1 METAIDYITGNK
13 FEVGM
18 LAILLLSSAHAATF
32 GLTPGLLGKLGFFVG
47 VYLAL
52 FHGGPFEEIVMRFG
66 VNPEISQYASPIVL
80 VALCTFSGWALSVSI
95 NAVLTRLH
103 LEFLSHVMGLCYGV
117 ARGAVLVLLLVFAAS
132 KFGVLEKEQFE
143 SSLLLRGSGDIL
155 VSLGQSE
162 RTPRLLRDQLYDFDY
177 NASGLPGKPATADQA
192 DHALDSFGVIK
203 AEEMVEKRNQHLES
217 ILQEDNR

>member
-1 METAIDYITGNK
+1 MEAALDYIAGNK

-18 LAILLLSSAHAATF
+18 LAILLLSAAHAATF

-52 FHGGPFEEIVMRFG
+52 FHGGPFEEIVMRLG
-66 VNPEISQYASPIVL
+66 INPDISKYASPIVL

-143 SSLLLRGSGDIL
+143 SSLLLRSSGDLL

-177 NASGLPGKPATADQA
+177 TTIGLPGKPSAADQVDQTLEA
-192 DHALDSFGVIK
+192 IGASE
-203 AEEMVEKRNQHLES
+203 AEGLLEDRAQQLES